1 MGFLINELSF
11 IGQAKHND
19 DADNIMKTLLEIIK
33 ELEPIRG
40 EEKILT
46 HSSFFS
52 CYISTALKVKEWL
65 YAKSKSPI
73 GEEQENSRLLF
84 IKLMNNGPFVDEIL
98 EESIDYHECKFNNQD
113 VLGSSLAGAAYLKGT
128 LISLQKAPDFVVECV
143 RVNFTTDG
151 KFYEDVEIS
160 NLTDVS
166 QANKL
171 RPRYVPTRKHDAS
184 RGGWGTLMDLGD
196 EVAQAVL
203 DKGVVN
209 GRQIYG
215 YFEGKFYEFQSDN
228 VGGFHGYP
236 VPQNEVPSKVIKKM
250 QILGFC

>member
-1 MGFLINELSF
+1 MHFLINELSF
-11 IGQAKHND
+11 IAQASTKYEA
-19 DADNIMKTLLEIIK
+19 DALMAMLVSIIA
-33 ELEPIRG
+33 ELEPIQG
-40 EEKILT
+40 DDPIQV
-46 HSSFFS
+46 HSSFANRN
-52 CYISTALKVKEWL
+52 ISVDSSIKQWVYEKLK
-65 YAKSKSPI
+65 SSNDRNI
-73 GEEQENSRLLF
+73 GSLF
-84 IKLMNNGPFVDEIL
+84 VRIMSQGPFIDKTL
-98 EESIDYHECKFNNQD
+98 NESLSYHECKFNERD
-113 VLGSSLAGAAYLKGT
+113 VSESSLAGAAYLKGA
-128 LISLQKAPDFVVECV
+128 LISLKNAPEFTGDCV
-143 RVNFTTDG
+143 QVTFTTDG
-151 KFYEDVEIS
+151 EFYENVEIS

-236 VPQNEVPSKVIKKM
+236 VALNEVPPKVIKKM
-250 QILGFC
+250 QGLGFC